1 MLLLLFEIGDGR
13 YAITVDQIVEIVPLV
28 RLKKIPMAPP
38 YVAGLMNYRGLP
50 VPVVD
55 LGELVVGEPCEPRFS
70 TRIILV
76 NYKPAPGKDKKIL
89 GIIASQVT
97 ETVKT
102 NLSTIPSSG
111 VLMDDSLYPDGLEA
125 DTEGMVQWFDMNRIL
140 PDKEISVLFQV

>member
-1 MLLLLFEIGDGR
+1 MLLLLFEIGEGR
-13 YAITVDQIVEIVPLV
+13 YAITVSQIVEIVPLV

-55 LGELVVGEPCEPRFS
+55 LGVLVVGEPCEPKFS
-70 TRIILV
+70 TRIILA
-76 NYKPAPGKDKKIL
+76 NYKSAEGQNERII
-89 GIIASQVT
+89 GMIASQVT

-102 NLSTIPSSG
+102 KLTKVPSSG
-111 VLMDDSLYPDGLEA
+111 VLMDDSLYPNGIEA

-140 PDKEISVLFQV
+140 PDKEISALFQS